1 MKPQVQKITQLYF
14 KSIELF
20 NEMMA
25 QPRDYGTGEEF
36 YYSEVH
42 VVEAIGD
49 AGEIN
54 LTEIAIALDISKSAV
69 SKVVKKLLAR
79 KCINKYKLP
88 DNQKE
93 VLFSLTE
100 KGEAVYQAHE
110 RFGHRKFQNTVTA
123 MESMSKEELNTL
135 EHFMQVLINDV
146 VAE

>member
-1 MKPQVQKITQLYF
+1 MKTQVQQITQLYF

-25 QPRDYGTGEEF
+25 HPRDYGTGEDF

-42 VVEAIGD
+42 VVESIGN

-54 LTEIAIALDISKSAV
+54 LTEIALALDISKSAV
-69 SKVVKKLLAR
+69 SKVVKKLLTR

-100 KGEAVYQAHE
+100 KGKDLYQAHN
-110 RFGHRKFQNTVTA
+110 RFGNRKFQNTVA
-123 MESMSKEELNTL
+123 ALEGMSQAELDSLESFLNI
-135 EHFMQVLINDV
+135 LIQDV
-146 VAE
+146 VTE